1 MYGSRLELGDKPW
14 NIYTSIL
21 RTETVPL
28 TKNNNLIYF
37 IINLRDLY
45 KIVYIHKGVLK
56 PNVLSLLL
64 ILMEI
69 IILVLSVQVSEV

>member
-1 MYGSRLELGDKPW
+1 MYGSRLELVDKPW
-14 NIYTSIL
+14 NIYRSIL

-45 KIVYIHKGVLK
+45 KIVYIHKGVL
-56 PNVLSLLL
+56 SLLL

>member
-1 MYGSRLELGDKPW
+1 MDKPW
-14 NIYTSIL
+14 NIYRSIL

-45 KIVYIHKGVLK
+45 KIVYIHKGVL
-56 PNVLSLLL
+56 SLLL